1 MEHIVVSHIM
11 KHLQSNNILYPLQHG
26 FRNKRSCE
34 TQLLEFIDDV
44 ASNMD
49 NGLQTDLCI
58 LDFAK
63 AFDKVGHK
71 RLLEKLKW
79 YGIDGVTNR
88 WIKCFL
94 TDRIQSVVLDGITS
108 DSACVLSGVPQGSVL
123 GPCLFL
129 LYINDI
135 AENIQ
140 GTLRLFAD
148 DTMTYMVIR
157 GETDA
162 INFQQDLD
170 TLTKWEKTW
179 MMEFH
184 PDKCEIV
191 SISRKRSPIHHPYK
205 LHGQLLQHVDCSKYL
220 GVKITKDL
228 RWNNHV
234 EYITAK
240 ATKSLNFLRRNIR
253 IGNSKIKSI
262 AYQTLVRPQLEYCQ
276 TVWDPYTEEMKN
288 KLEMVQR
295 RAARFALSDYSP
307 TSSVTGMLNKLQWES
322 LESRRKIA
330 RLVMFYKI
338 KNNLVEIPM
347 PLQLNKFT
355 HNQNTQAYIVPY
367 ARNDYYKMSFFLKT
381 VREWNE
387 LPNHIV
393 SSKTKEEF
401 KKALTI

>member
-1 MEHIVVSHIM
+1 
-11 KHLQSNNILYPLQHG
+11 
-26 FRNKRSCE
+26 
-34 TQLLEFIDDV
+34 
-44 ASNMD
+44 
-49 NGLQTDLCI
+49 
-58 LDFAK
+58 
-63 AFDKVGHK
+63 
-71 RLLEKLKW
+71 
-79 YGIDGVTNR
+79 
-88 WIKCFL
+88 
-94 TDRIQSVVLDGITS
+94 
-108 DSACVLSGVPQGSVL
+108 
-123 GPCLFL
+123 
-129 LYINDI
+129 
-135 AENIQ
+135 
-140 GTLRLFAD
+140 
-148 DTMTYMVIR
+148 MVIR

-205 LHGQLLQHVDCSKYL
+205 LHGQHVDCSKYL

-288 KLEMVQR
+288 KLEVVQR